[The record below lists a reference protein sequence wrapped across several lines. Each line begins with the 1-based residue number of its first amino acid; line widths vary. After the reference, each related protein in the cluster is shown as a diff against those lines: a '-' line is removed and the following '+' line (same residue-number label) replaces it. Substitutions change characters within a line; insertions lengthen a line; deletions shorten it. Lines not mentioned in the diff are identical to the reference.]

1 MEKYKDECEEF
12 HKKLQAEVMRR
23 EEVSFVV
30 AQPCLRRLQV
40 SATQYLRKSATVI
53 CQGCVAHSVHGE
65 SSLSPISAADESRNR
80 KVMNREEFGETAH
93 NYSDTRWWSI
103 RRQVFVA
110 PWYLCRR
117 LPHRTSKV
125 ENDRFDVENFAP
137 KNLHFE
143 TTLPHNKWLNPRER
157 PPCTMDPSS

>member
-1 MEKYKDECEEF
+1 MAANLQQSGTLLDVLKKKMRQTKEEMEKYKDECEEF

-30 AQPCLRRLQV
+30 AQPRIRRLQV

-93 NYSDTRWWSI
+93 NYSDAVVNSPTSV
-103 RRQVFVA
+103 RRTVVFVPSLA
-110 PWYLCRR
+110 
-117 LPHRTSKV
+117 TSNVKS
-125 ENDRFDVENFAP
+125 R
-137 KNLHFE
+137 K
-143 TTLPHNKWLNPRER
+143 
-157 PPCTMDPSS
+157 